1 MPAIVDRD
9 TGDVLMFVDDPDE
22 AEAIAIDLRRAGV
35 HAEVVKLPRKA
46 PPDTSVD

>member
-9 TGDVLMFVDDPDE
+9 SGDVLMLVDDQGE

-35 HAEVVKLPRKA
+35 HAEVVGLPRKA
-46 PPDTSVD
+46 PGPLED